1 MSPQRCSSQKGVLTW
16 GMELALLQPRA
27 DVELLPATSP
37 RSRVAD
43 VPGDSWA
50 VSWGGWTTPWVPV
63 RTRRCGASTDI
74 QAVNIY
80 TFVWVRN
87 KNVFCCK

>member
-1 MSPQRCSSQKGVLTW
+1 MSPQGCSSQKGVPTW
-16 GMELALLQPRA
+16 GMEPALLQPRA

-37 RSRVAD
+37 LAAGPC
-43 VPGDSWA
+43 PG
-50 VSWGGWTTPWVPV
+50 GGWTTPWVPV
-63 RTRRCGASTDI
+63 RTRRCGASADI